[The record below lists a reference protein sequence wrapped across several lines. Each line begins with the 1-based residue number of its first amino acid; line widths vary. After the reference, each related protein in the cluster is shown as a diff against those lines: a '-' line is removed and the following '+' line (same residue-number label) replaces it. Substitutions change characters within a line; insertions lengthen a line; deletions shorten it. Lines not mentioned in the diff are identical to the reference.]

1 MSDPSTAL
9 SLWESVN
16 QELKSL
22 FPKDLYDM
30 WFEGLI
36 CTEESDAKIV
46 LSAPNE
52 FNAIW
57 IENNY
62 LDIISQQARGFAGT
76 AV

>member
-1 MSDPSTAL
+1 MSDSSIAL

-22 FPKDLYDM
+22 FPNDLYDM

-52 FNAIW
+52 FNS
-57 IENNY
+57 N
-62 LDIISQQARGFAGT
+62 
-76 AV
+76 